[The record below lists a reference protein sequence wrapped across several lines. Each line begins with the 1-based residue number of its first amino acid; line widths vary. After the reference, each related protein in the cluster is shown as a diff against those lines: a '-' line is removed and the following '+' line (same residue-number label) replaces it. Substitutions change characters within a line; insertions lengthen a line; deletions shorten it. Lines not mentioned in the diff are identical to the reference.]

1 MSAPKEIT
9 LVIVLCV
16 LLLRCDA
23 FFPSRGSGAAPL
35 AWKALP
41 VSNFGRS
48 QRVVCLLGPLLLTL
62 SVLPSYKTDQ
72 PIPHPTQPNPQHL
85 LSSSPTHRDLE
96 PNNNLL
102 HVFDELIASIL
113 KVFPDVLRASR
124 PANPDLVVVEP
135 PIFSAPTSAKEW
147 AKGSKGFH
155 EMDQA
160 AAFEAKYLGDS
171 HSVSAKIKLSKIAAL
186 LEDIDSRDLLD
197 SLDEYMMVTN
207 QSPFAAANPIEVA
220 EKFIVEG
227 LTQSF
232 KPIDGTVNPLKVEKD
247 AVPFHTPVKLSALRK
262 VLKNNP
268 EYFK

>member
-1 MSAPKEIT
+1 MSAPKEIS

-23 FFPSRGSGAAPL
+23 FFPSRVSGAAPL

-41 VSNFGRS
+41 VSNFGRY
-48 QRVVCLLGPLLLTL
+48 QRVVCLLSPLLLTL
-62 SVLPSYKTDQ
+62 SVLPSYQTDQ
-72 PIPHPTQPNPQHL
+72 PIPHPNPTHQHV

-124 PANPDLVVVEP
+124 PANPDLVMVEP
-135 PIFSAPTSAKEW
+135 PSFSAPKSAKEW

-207 QSPFAAANPIEVA
+207 QSQFAAANPIEVA

-227 LTQSF
+227 LIQSF

-247 AVPFHTPVKLSALRK
+247 AVPFHSPVKLSALRK